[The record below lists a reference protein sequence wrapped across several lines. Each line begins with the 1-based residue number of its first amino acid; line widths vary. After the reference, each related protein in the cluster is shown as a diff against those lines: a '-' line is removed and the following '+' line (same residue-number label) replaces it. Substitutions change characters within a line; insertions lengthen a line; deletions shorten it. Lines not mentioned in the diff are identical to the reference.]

1 MNDALNSFNKNQ
13 PPASVALDELG
24 IPHRTFFHKGVVTSF
39 EQAARERGQRE
50 SQVVRSILF
59 QIRPEEF
66 VMVLVAGPA
75 QVDWKKL
82 RQLVGRSRV
91 RMATED
97 EVLEITGYRVG
108 TVSPFGLKNQ
118 IKVLIE
124 ASVLKEEE
132 VSVGSGVR
140 NTAIIMSSA
149 DLRRAIGDSE
159 IVSLLEESHSP

>member
-1 MNDALNSFNKNQ
+1 MNEVSSSLNSK
-13 PPASVALDELG
+13 PPASIALEALG
-24 IPHRTFFHKGVVTSF
+24 IPHRLFFHEGTVTSF

-66 VMVLVAGPA
+66 VMILVAGPA

-108 TVSPFGLKNQ
+108 TVSPFGMKNQ
-118 IKVLIE
+118 VKVLIDE
-124 ASVLKEEE
+124 SVLKEEE
-132 VSVGSGVR
+132 VSIGSGVR
-140 NTAIIMSSA
+140 NTAIIMNTT
-149 DLRRAIGDSE
+149 DLRRVLGDAE
-159 IVSLLEESHSP
+159 IVSLLEESHPF